1 MVVHL
6 TVLRLMEIN
15 EAETTEQRRLHFKV
29 SSGARLKDIKLGD
42 VFRSAS
48 AGEGDLQPQSQGR
61 SEVSGLSQA
70 TRQQSAP
77 CWDKSRVRR
86 SGPSE
91 KAPSLAQGPPSET
104 RGK

>member
-1 MVVHL
+1 MVVQL
-6 TVLRLMEIN
+6 MVLQLMEIK

-29 SSGARLKDIKLGD
+29 SSGARLKDIKIGE

-48 AGEGDLQPQSQGR
+48 AGEGELQPQSQGL

-77 CWDKSRVRR
+77 CWNKSRVRG
-86 SGPSE
+86 SGPSG
-91 KAPSLAQGPPSET
+91 KAPNLA
-104 RGK
+104 